1 MRSQVPGLSVV
12 HQTGRER
19 EAEARGLYDSLGLLA
34 VASVVPFIDDM
45 ASALMAADIVVARAG
60 ASTLAEVC
68 AVGRPSILIPY
79 PFATDDHQFQ
89 NALSLERRGAA
100 VALRQTDATVER
112 LASEIERLAKSVER
126 RMAMAGAAAG
136 IGASDA
142 AMRIAADLLE
152 LAIVREKRGFS
163 QARER
168 AV

>member
-1 MRSQVPGLSVV
+1 M
-12 HQTGRER
+12 
-19 EAEARGLYDSLGLLA
+19 
-34 VASVVPFIDDM
+34 
-45 ASALMAADIVVARAG
+45 
-60 ASTLAEVC
+60 
-68 AVGRPSILIPY
+68 
-79 PFATDDHQFQ
+79 
-89 NALSLERRGAA
+89 
-100 VALRQTDATVER
+100 RQTDATVER